1 MSSSIQGI
9 VIADFLAQRRIA
21 VVGVSRDP
29 KDFSRGLFR
38 ELMQRHYDVVP
49 VNPSV
54 PEIEGKRSFSRVQDV
69 QPPPDGVLVMTP
81 PQAAAQVVRDC
92 SEAGIRRVWLH
103 RGVGTGAASEEA
115 VALAR
120 RLDLAVVAGACPYMF
135 LPRSGMVHRAHG
147 GLLKLLHRHPG
158 QQTAA

>member
-38 ELMQRHYDVVP
+38 ELMRRRYDVVP

-54 PEIEGKRSFSRVQDV
+54 PEVEGRQSFSRVQDV
-69 QPPPDGVLVMTP
+69 RPAPDGVLVMTP
-81 PQAAAQVVRDC
+81 PQAALQVIRDC
-92 SEAGIRRVWLH
+92 AEAGVRRVWLH
-103 RGVGTGAASEEA
+103 RGIGTGAVSDEA
-115 VALAR
+115 VALGR

-135 LPRSGMVHRAHG
+135 LPQSGMVHRAHG
-147 GLLKLLHRHPG
+147 GLLTLLHRHPS
-158 QQTAA
+158 QLAAA